1 MQKCND
7 NAPLDNAIQ
16 IATMLADILERKMR
30 RRRIGC
36 RLKWH

>member
-16 IATMLADILERKMR
+16 IAIMLADILERKMK
-30 RRRIGC
+30 RRIGY